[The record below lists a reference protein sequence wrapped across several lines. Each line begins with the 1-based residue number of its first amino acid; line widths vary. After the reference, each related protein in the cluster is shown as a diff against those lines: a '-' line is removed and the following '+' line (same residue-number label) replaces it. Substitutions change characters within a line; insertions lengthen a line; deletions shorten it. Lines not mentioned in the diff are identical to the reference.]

1 MIRKLILIVAL
12 LAVLAAAAY
21 GGRKGY
27 RSWQTKN
34 ALKQA
39 RAAIAKSD
47 LNSALIWTRKA
58 ISRDSRNI
66 EAVRLMGDF
75 AEAARLPVALQWR
88 SQLVDLEPNATTNR
102 ILLAKL
108 AILNSEPLIA
118 KNALGGVSPE
128 GRKTTEYLGA
138 SASLAMV
145 SGQAQ
150 EAVTQFEELVRL
162 DPKNPVPQVNLAMI
176 LAQRD
181 DPKQSARG
189 LQMLE
194 SLQRVPE
201 VRLDAL
207 RHLAFDAFRRTN
219 HNRAVSLAAEL
230 VREPASTPT
239 DRILHLNMLLA
250 AKSPQLSSW
259 LASYQKESVTNSQ
272 RVFEIS
278 RWMMSAQRF
287 QQTFDWLHSL
297 PAMTTTN
304 LPVTIVVADSY
315 MGLTNW
321 LGLQGYV
328 SKQYWGDLDYL
339 RLLFLSR
346 ALREQ
351 GLGAASK
358 SQWSKVIKDAAGQ
371 LDRLQAIEGIANN
384 WGWTAEVE
392 EVLWLIVNRYPAA
405 KSAAKA
411 LSERLYVQGKT
422 RSLLTLYAQEAKLS
436 PTNTAILNN
445 VAAVALLLNS
455 EQHRPHELARQVYET
470 QKDNP
475 IYVATYAF
483 SLHLQKKNSESIRL
497 MSLLKPEQLER
508 SSIAGYYGLFL
519 ASAGDKTK
527 AQPYLEKAAK
537 SLLLPEER
545 ELFRRI
551 SL

>member
-1 MIRKLILIVAL
+1 
-12 LAVLAAAAY
+12 
-21 GGRKGY
+21 
-27 RSWQTKN
+27 
-34 ALKQA
+34 
-39 RAAIAKSD
+39 
-47 LNSALIWTRKA
+47 
-58 ISRDSRNI
+58 
-66 EAVRLMGDF
+66 
-75 AEAARLPVALQWR
+75 
-88 SQLVDLEPNATTNR
+88 
-102 ILLAKL
+102 
-108 AILNSEPLIA
+108 
-118 KNALGGVSPE
+118 
-128 GRKTTEYLGA
+128 
-138 SASLAMV
+138 
-145 SGQAQ
+145 
-150 EAVTQFEELVRL
+150 
-162 DPKNPVPQVNLAMI
+162 
-176 LAQRD
+176 
-181 DPKQSARG
+181 
-189 LQMLE
+189 MLE

-278 RWMMSAQRF
+278 RWMMSARRF

-297 PAMTTTN
+297 PAMTSTN

>member
-1 MIRKLILIVAL
+1 MIRKLILIVVL

-181 DPKQSARG
+181 DPKQSTRG

-321 LGLQGYV
+321 FGLQGYV

-483 SLHLQKKNSESIRL
+483 SLHLQKKNSESLRL
-497 MSLLKPEQLER
+497 MSLLKPDQLER